1 MNIDLPPNFNI
12 RYPSRELVYC
22 PYCKK
27 YQHFSFNRPRCYM
40 WCSGCGTKFTFT
52 HVGLDSCKSKP
63 YEQSSM
69 EYSNKVP
76 EKYGPPKYL
85 MVYNNWREH
94 PEFTTATLWRLFYW
108 NDYSYATIQK
118 YVLCIKR
125 DLELWKRFNE
135 KV

>member
-12 RYPSRELVYC
+12 KNPNRELVKC
-22 PYCKK
+22 PCCNK
-27 YQHFSFNRPRCYM
+27 YQHFSFNRPRRYM
-40 WCSGCGTKFTFT
+40 WCCGCGAKFTFT
-52 HVGLDSCKSKP
+52 HVGLDSCESKP
-63 YEQSSM
+63 
-69 EYSNKVP
+69 
-76 EKYGPPKYL
+76 YGPPKYL

-108 NDYSYATIQK
+108 NNYSYATIQK